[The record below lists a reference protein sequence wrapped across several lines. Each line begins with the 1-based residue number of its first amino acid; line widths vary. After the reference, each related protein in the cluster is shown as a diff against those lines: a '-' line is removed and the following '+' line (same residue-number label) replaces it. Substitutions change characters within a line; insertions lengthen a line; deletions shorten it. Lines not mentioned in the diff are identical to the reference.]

1 MRSGAPLSPL
11 RPQAREESMKDLWK
25 VLWSNDSGQ
34 GMVEYALIIALVA
47 IGLIAVLVFMRN
59 RTGDVYNAVADS
71 LQAAPTTPYVP
82 K

>member
-1 MRSGAPLSPL
+1 
-11 RPQAREESMKDLWK
+11 MKDLWK
-25 VLWSNDSGQ
+25 ALWSNDSGQ

>member
-1 MRSGAPLSPL
+1 MSSL
-11 RPQAREESMKDLWK
+11 RPRAREESMKDLWK
-25 VLWSNDSGQ
+25 GLWSNDSGQ

>member
-1 MRSGAPLSPL
+1 LSSL
-11 RPQAREESMKDLWK
+11 RPRAREESMKDLLK